1 MTSLFQPL
9 TSPAAIARDLAHHAL
24 QCLDV
29 FAIVVEGLRRACFD
43 QAIVEIGRSTLN
55 DLVLPR
61 PEVSR
66 HHARI
71 IVEPDGFLVADLGS
85 GHGTWVDGARIESRL
100 LVSGSRLAIGP
111 FTLLLEANAAPYGD
125 EQRLLSAI
133 TERND
138 ATSRLVY
145 ADFLEQRGELAR
157 ADFLRTQEALV
168 DVEAGTLAFET
179 HTTKLRALAASIEMK
194 WRHAVARPAVEGCSL
209 RFNVRCPKEWGSLA
223 PTERADVRHCESC
236 NKRVF
241 YCASVAIAR
250 THVENGDCVAIDAIP
265 KREGG
270 DLDPSSEGSGEVAM
284 GYFAIPPLPD

>member
-1 MTSLFQPL
+1 M
-9 TSPAAIARDLAHHAL
+9 
-24 QCLDV
+24 

-43 QAIVEIGRSTLN
+43 QAVVEIGRSTLN

-66 HHARI
+66 QHARI
-71 IVEPDGFLVADLGS
+71 TVEDDGFLVADRGS
-85 GHGTWVDGARIESRL
+85 GHGTWVDGVRIERRL
-100 LVSGSRLAIGP
+100 LASGDRLTIGP

-138 ATSRLVY
+138 ATSRLIY
-145 ADFLEQRGELAR
+145 ADFLEQRGELVR

-168 DVEAGTLAFET
+168 DADPGTLAFQVDSE
-179 HTTKLRALAASIEMK
+179 KLRSLAGAIEMK
-194 WRHAVARPAVEGCSL
+194 WRHAVARPAIEGCNL

-236 NKRVF
+236 RKHVY

-250 THVENGDCVAIDAIP
+250 NHIENGDCVAIDVIS
-265 KREGG
+265 KRAQG
-270 DLDPSSEGSGEVAM
+270 DLDPSSESGDMPMM
-284 GYFAIPPLPD
+284 GYIPMPD